1 MMHPSGTKCKQT
13 AASFLFRN
21 VEVFQG
27 TEIFNV
33 NIEGN
38 KASCHRDYSW
48 SDVAILEFNT
58 VHEDT
63 IHNRARD
70 INIQF

>member
-38 KASCHRDYSW
+38 KASCHRDYS
-48 SDVAILEFNT
+48 
-58 VHEDT
+58 
-63 IHNRARD
+63 
-70 INIQF
+70 